1 MSYYP
6 LHLPCK
12 VQIWLT
18 SQKHNV
24 SMLVNTI
31 QSSWASS
38 FVQRCSIL
46 LVWINKM
53 REEQSPRQTEM
64 LFPFPSQCS
73 VYITTPTQPSQKLKH
88 ARQLISLEYLHSA
101 DSRSWR
107 GPRRGTSSFFYA
119 ACLYKLKTNK
129 QPTATKKKTHAHQ
142 ILMFLFVSLH
152 YGDCLH
158 LGPAK
163 LCLGHRYPLK
173 RSPSTF
179 QPVLVPP
186 FLCWGVIAAW
196 QKCIRGLPGCLWRTE
211 HSKTRKK
218 LPLYCIRGP
227 NLRNPYTLAFTNIS
241 PDEEPFPFHN
251 CGRQALTDV
260 QVAQNLAWGSRHT
273 NTALLSQEDV
283 YNHPGLLWEG
293 RAPTVVTMAQPH
305 RKDPVLRSQQMGK
318 GESQRLLR
326 PLQRVLLK
334 SNFGMMLM
342 ASLSSSEWLGRFL
355 FKRASWNLQGRCS
368 CLPLLLQNKP
378 LYFMTLTESIGGSH

>member
-218 LPLYCIRGP
+218 VASLLYSWSKSQKSLHSGLHQHFPRW
-227 NLRNPYTLAFTNIS
+227 RTIS
-241 PDEEPFPFHN
+241 FPQLWKAGINWCTSSPEP
-251 CGRQALTDV
+251 GMRQQTHKH
-260 QVAQNLAWGSRHT
+260 ST
-273 NTALLSQEDV
+273 
-283 YNHPGLLWEG
+283 
-293 RAPTVVTMAQPH
+293 AQPGG
-305 RKDPVLRSQQMGK
+305 RLQPSWASVRGK
-318 GESQRLLR
+318 STYSCHHGTAPQE
-326 PLQRVLLK
+326 
-334 SNFGMMLM
+334 G
-342 ASLSSSEWLGRFL
+342 SSPEIPTDG
-355 FKRASWNLQGRCS
+355 
-368 CLPLLLQNKP
+368 
-378 LYFMTLTESIGGSH
+378 